1 MPEWPPRWATGPSI
15 SLSGAFSPES
25 QVITNCPSGI
35 FMSAAHLDSMDWA
48 KAIASLRSFMHAINI
63 GGAAAASVE
72 TPMALPTTLSIRRP
86 DDWHVH
92 LRDGPMLAA
101 CAVHTARQFARG
113 VIMPNLVP
121 PVTRVAEAAAYR
133 ERIRRAVP
141 AELRF
146 EPLMTCYLTDGADPA
161 ELARGKKEGVW
172 LASKL
177 YPAHAT
183 TNSAHGVT
191 SMDAIARGL
200 EAMEK
205 IAMPL
210 LVHGE
215 VTDPEVD
222 IFDREAVFL
231 DKVLAPLIK
240 RHQGLKVVLEHITT
254 REGVQFVEAHPGRL
268 GGTITPHHLSY
279 NRNAIF
285 KGGIRPHFY
294 CLPIAKREEH
304 RLALRRAATSGNP
317 AFFLGTDTAPHTAD
331 TKECACGCAGVF
343 NAPVAMQVYAQ
354 VFMEE
359 NALDKLEAFASLN
372 GPRFY
377 GLPANEER
385 ITLQARPLDA
395 PEQVEVPGGNKSIVV

>member
-1 MPEWPPRWATGPSI
+1 MPKSI
-15 SLSGAFSPES
+15 
-25 QVITNCPSGI
+25 T
-35 FMSAAHLDSMDWA
+35 
-48 KAIASLRSFMHAINI
+48 
-63 GGAAAASVE
+63 
-72 TPMALPTTLSIRRP
+72 IRRP

-92 LRDGPMLAA
+92 LRDGAMLAA
-101 CAVHTARQFARG
+101 CAVHTARQFARAI
-113 VIMPNLVP
+113 IMPNLVP
-121 PVTRVAEAAAYR
+121 PVTKVAEAVAYR
-133 ERIRRAVP
+133 DRIRAAVP
-141 AELRF
+141 ADLRF

-161 ELARGKKEGVW
+161 ELLRGKQEGVW
-172 LASKL
+172 VAAKL

-191 SMDAIARGL
+191 SMDRVAKGL

-205 IAMPL
+205 AGMPL

-231 DKVLAPLIK
+231 DKILAPLLK

-254 REGVQFVEAHPGRL
+254 ADGVAFVEANPGRM

-304 RLALRRAATSGNP
+304 RVALRRAATSGDP

-331 TKECACGCAGVF
+331 TKECACGCAGIF

-354 VFMEE
+354 VFAEE
-359 NALDKLEAFASLN
+359 GALGKLEAFASLN

-377 GLPANEER
+377 GLPVNEER
-385 ITLQARPLDA
+385 VTLRAQTLDA
-395 PEQVEVPGGNKSIVV
+395 PESVDVPGMEKTIVVFRPDTPVGWSF

>member
-1 MPEWPPRWATGPSI
+1 MPKT
-15 SLSGAFSPES
+15 
-25 QVITNCPSGI
+25 IT
-35 FMSAAHLDSMDWA
+35 
-48 KAIASLRSFMHAINI
+48 
-63 GGAAAASVE
+63 
-72 TPMALPTTLSIRRP
+72 IRRP

-92 LRDGPMLAA
+92 LRDGAMLAA
-101 CAVHTARQFARG
+101 CAVHTARQFARAI
-113 VIMPNLVP
+113 IMPNLVP
-121 PVTRVAEAAAYR
+121 PVTKVAEAVAYR
-133 ERIRRAVP
+133 DRIRAAVP
-141 AELRF
+141 ADLRF

-161 ELARGKKEGVW
+161 ELLRGKQEGVW
-172 LASKL
+172 VAAKL

-191 SMDAIARGL
+191 SMDRVAKGL

-205 IAMPL
+205 AGMPL

-231 DKVLAPLIK
+231 DKILAPLLK

-254 REGVQFVEAHPGRL
+254 AEGVAFVEANPGRM

-304 RLALRRAATSGNP
+304 RLALRRAATSGDP

-331 TKECACGCAGVF
+331 TKECACGCAGIF

-354 VFMEE
+354 VFAEE
-359 NALDKLEAFASLN
+359 GALGKLEAFASLN

-377 GLPANEER
+377 GLPVNEER
-385 ITLQARPLDA
+385 VTLRAQTLDA
-395 PEQVEVPGGNKSIVV
+395 PESVDVPGMEKTIVVFRPDTPVGWSF